1 MTSEPSERGGKARRA
16 WGGRWADRL
25 WLVVGLAAIGAA
37 ACGSSSSSS
46 SSSTNVAN
54 INPTSFNESTVSWLA
69 ANVNAKGTP
78 PSTPTGTLTLA
89 GSTDVSGSLD
99 PQGEYDTIG
108 YTVLL
113 TMDRTLV
120 GYQPS
125 TDFNTATSVVDDAA
139 SSYTVTNGGLTYT
152 FNIRPGMRWA
162 VTDPA
167 TGDPVAPDDGTP
179 VTAQDFALGLERECD
194 PTLGPSGNTS
204 YYTATIAGYSDF
216 CYGAASG
223 SPSGFGNLPATD
235 TAAQRA
241 AYIAANP
248 ISGIQTPNSQ
258 TLVITLTSPAVDF
271 PNIMSMFFAAAAPPS
286 SLNYVPFTAGN
297 PIWSDGPYEVQTY
310 TPGQKIVLVP
320 NPYWGSTTG
329 TNTTATSWS
338 NDPLHHRYVAQISI
352 EETLGSDAAADE
364 VQQEI
369 QAGTLDLEWNTT
381 VPASSLPD
389 LATYSNPL
397 FGSFPSP
404 GITNPYLVFNLQAVT
419 PLQNVKVRQ
428 ALEYAVNKVALA
440 KIYGGADFNT
450 VLNQVFGPGA
460 QGYIAG
466 YDPYPTPNNE
476 GDAATCKS
484 MLKAAGYPNGFTI
497 TDAYRTDGNHPAIFQ
512 EIQKDFGACGVT
524 VNGKG
529 ISQGY
534 YTSSGILQTSA
545 SALASAGWDIT
556 EPGWVPD
563 WYGPASARSILPDL
577 FGSSNFPGTNW
588 GDFSN
593 TTVDNL
599 ITEAESA
606 PTLAQA
612 TTYWQDANKAVM
624 EQAPFIP
631 FMGQLTN
638 LMHSSSVHNA
648 IYNPF
653 SAQYNLDQIWLS
665 S

>member
-1 MTSEPSERGGKARRA
+1 MSVESSEQGGTARRG
-16 WGGRWADRL
+16 WGAKLPHRL
-25 WLVVGLAAIGAA
+25 WAVVGLAAIGAA
-37 ACGSSSSSS
+37 ACGST
-46 SSSTNVAN
+46 SSSTTASTAVAN
-54 INPTSFNESTVSWLA
+54 INPTTWNTSTVSWLTK
-69 ANVNAKGTP
+69 NVNDTGTP

-89 GSTDVSGSLD
+89 GSTDVSGMLD

-113 TMDRTLV
+113 AMDRTLV
-120 GYQPS
+120 GYPPS
-125 TDFNTATSVVDDAA
+125 SNFTTATSIVDDAA
-139 SSYTVTNGGLTYT
+139 SSYTVSNGGSTYT
-152 FNIRPGMRWA
+152 FHLRSGLRWA

-167 TGDPVAPDDGTP
+167 TGAPVAPDDGTA
-179 VTAQDFALGLERECD
+179 VTSQDYALGLERECD
-194 PTLGPSGNTS
+194 PTLSAYGNPS
-204 YYTATIAGYSDF
+204 YYTSTIQGYSTF
-216 CYGAASG
+216 C
-223 SPSGFGNLPATD
+223 SGFEALPATA
-235 TAAQRA
+235 TPAQRA
-241 AYIAANP
+241 AYIQANP
-248 ISGIQTPNSQ
+248 ISGISTPDSQ
-258 TLVITLTSPAVDF
+258 TLVINLTSPAVDF

-286 SLNYVPFTAGN
+286 SLNFTPLTAGN

-310 TPGQKIVLVP
+310 TPGTKIVLVP
-320 NPYWGSTTG
+320 NPYWGATSG

-338 NDPLHHRYVAQISI
+338 LDPNRHRYVAEISI
-352 EETLGSDAAADE
+352 DETLGSDAAADE

-381 VPASSLPD
+381 VPASSLPS
-389 LATYSNPL
+389 LANYTNPL

-404 GITNPYLVFNLQAVT
+404 GITNPYLVFNLQADT

-428 ALEYAVNKVALA
+428 ALEYALNKVALT
-440 KIYGGADFNT
+440 KIYGGSDFNT

-476 GDAATCKS
+476 GDAAKCKS
-484 MLKAAGYPNGFTI
+484 LLKAAGYPDGFTI
-497 TDAYRTDGNHPAIFQ
+497 TDFYRTDGNHPAIFQ
-512 EIQKDFGACGVT
+512 EVQKDFGACGVT

-534 YTSSGILQTSA
+534 YTATGILQTSA
-545 SALASAGWDIT
+545 SALASSGWDIT

-577 FGSSNFPGTNW
+577 FGSSDFPGTNW

-593 TTVDNL
+593 STVDSL
-599 ITEAESA
+599 ITKAETA

-612 TTYWQDANKAVM
+612 TSYWQQANKAVM

-638 LMHSSSVHNA
+638 LMHSASVHNA

-653 SAQYNLDQIWLS
+653 SAQYNLADIWLS
-665 S
+665 

>member
-1 MTSEPSERGGKARRA
+1 MSSEPSDRRGKARQVG
-16 WGGRWADRL
+16 GGRPPNRL
-25 WLVVGLAAIGAA
+25 WILVGLAALGAA
-37 ACGSSSSSS
+37 ACGSSSASTSSG
-46 SSSTNVAN
+46 NGVAN
-54 INPTSFNESTVSWLA
+54 IDPTNWDTSTVSWLA
-69 ANVNAKGTP
+69 ANANATGTP

-89 GSTDVSGSLD
+89 GSTDVSGFLD

-113 TMDRTLV
+113 TLDRTLV
-120 GYQPS
+120 GYPPS
-125 TDFNTATSVVDDAA
+125 TNFNTATSVVDDAA
-139 SSYTVTNGGLTYT
+139 SGYTVTNGGTTYT
-152 FNIRPGMRWA
+152 FTLRSGLRWA
-162 VTDPA
+162 VTDPT
-167 TGDPVAPDDGTP
+167 TGAPVSPADGTP
-179 VTAQDFALGLERECD
+179 VTSQDYALGLERECD
-194 PTLGPSGNTS
+194 PTLSASGNPS
-204 YYTATIAGYSDF
+204 YYTATIAGYAAF
-216 CYGAASG
+216 C
-223 SPSGFGNLPATD
+223 SGFEALPATA
-235 TAAQRA
+235 TPAQRA

-248 ISGIQTPNSQ
+248 ISGISTPDSS

-271 PNIMSMFFAAAAPPS
+271 PNIMSLFFAAAAPPIA
-286 SLNYVPFTAGN
+286 LNYTPFTAGN

-320 NPYWGSTTG
+320 NPYWGATTG

-338 NDPLHHRYVAQISI
+338 EDPIHHRYVAEISI
-352 EETLGSDAAADE
+352 DETLGSDAAADE

-369 QAGTLDLEWNTT
+369 QANTLDLEWNTT
-381 VPASSLPD
+381 VPAASLGS
-389 LATYSNPL
+389 LASYTNPL

-404 GITNPYLVFNLQAVT
+404 GITNPYLVFNLQADT

-428 ALEYAVNKVALA
+428 ALEYAVDKVALA
-440 KIYGGADFNT
+440 KVYGGSDFNT

-466 YDPYPTPNNE
+466 YNPYPTANNE
-476 GDAATCKS
+476 GDASKCKS
-484 MLKAAGYPNGFTI
+484 LLKAAGYPNGFTI
-497 TDAYRTDGNHPAIFQ
+497 TDYYRTDGNHPAIFQ

-593 TTVDNL
+593 SGVDSL
-599 ITEAESA
+599 ITDAETATS
-606 PTLAQA
+606 LSQA
-612 TTYWQDANKAVM
+612 TTDWQNANKAVM

-638 LMHSSSVHNA
+638 LMRSSSVHNA

-653 SAQYNLDQIWLS
+653 SAQYNLADIWLS
-665 S
+665 